1 MKETNNK
8 MKFIAGTAAIV
19 AAACATG
26 VVNADEVTVTTP
38 DTNAVSET

>member
-26 VVNADEVTVTTP
+26 VVNADEVTVSIRCKTKYGK
-38 DTNAVSET
+38 S